1 MTWKFNK
8 IIINQDPRELIF
20 GYRLTVGRQ
29 ILVLNVG
36 VRIPVP
42 EPILWGTPNG
52 SIIKIY
58 CNLSGEAL
66 PNFLRNYE
74 YIPKSIYRWSL
85 CSSLPIG
92 RHYCYY
98 ERFFDG
104 GHFHHVYSWPN
115 RCLCQRLPFATNT
128 IYE

>member
-42 EPILWGTPNG
+42 EPILRAMPDG
-52 SIIKIY
+52 STIKIY
-58 CNLSGEAL
+58 CN
-66 PNFLRNYE
+66 
-74 YIPKSIYRWSL
+74 
-85 CSSLPIG
+85 
-92 RHYCYY
+92 
-98 ERFFDG
+98 
-104 GHFHHVYSWPN
+104 
-115 RCLCQRLPFATNT
+115 
-128 IYE
+128 